1 MSRFIYPRDLT
12 QTQIHQTSFLKWMSS
27 LLSLLWLLLVVVV
40 DAHLFVKIHYFQ
52 KVFQLFTPQIRHV
65 WISFNSQN
73 DQWANAHLFVKNMKI
88 CMRPWIRRYMHP
100 PMSQTH
106 KTNKS
111 NTMNTPNSK
120 NNYWLFTLS
129 PRPARN
135 TQAPQRRAPG
145 LLKYLMDKRVGSKH
159 FHTCHG
165 PRALA
170 CVTNACDQLF
180 WPLNI

>member
-1 MSRFIYPRDLT
+1 MNRCA
-12 QTQIHQTSFLKWMSS
+12 SFCKKY
-27 LLSLLWLLLVVVV
+27 V
-40 DAHLFVKIHYFQ
+40 IFQ
-52 KVFQLFTPQIRHV
+52 KVFRLFTPQIRHV

-73 DQWANAHLFVKNMKI
+73 DQWSDAHLFVKNMKI

-145 LLKYLMDKRVGSKH
+145 LLKYFMDKRVGSKH

-165 PRALA
+165 SWGLA

-180 WPLNI
+180 WPLNILVNLARVAEGLVCCDWAWRESK

>member
-1 MSRFIYPRDLT
+1 MTANPLT
-12 QTQIHQTSFLKWMSS
+12 ARRKGDPQHMLREKNVF
-27 LLSLLWLLLVVVV
+27 
-40 DAHLFVKIHYFQ
+40 FQ
-52 KVFQLFTPQIRHV
+52 KVFRLFTPQIRHV
-65 WISFNSQN
+65 WISFDSQN
-73 DQWANAHLFVKNMKI
+73 DQWVNAHLFVKNMKI

-145 LLKYLMDKRVGSKH
+145 LLKYLMAKRVGRKH
-159 FHTCHG
+159 
-165 PRALA
+165 L
-170 CVTNACDQLF
+170 
-180 WPLNI
+180 